1 MRASGTVCRLLVGAA
16 ALVFV
21 RNASAQ
27 TVRFELDGEAPL
39 TSAAWTFIQSG
50 ATSSFSAGLLRL
62 QSSHGFA
69 EWMLR
74 AAPDKPAPTTGW
86 LADAKPGRGWWVE
99 ARVQIATATNCILSG
114 PGMWIDDGKS
124 FVQLHIDATSARLSA
139 TQTRAFTLSGGGFHV
154 YRVQNLGGRHFQLL
168 IDGALA
174 LDDPALET
182 QENGKAL
189 MFGDLGGCDA
199 TDATWDYVAYE
210 AFGPGA
216 APGDEDSDGVANAGD
231 NCALLANADQADA
244 DKDGVGDACDLCVH
258 DPDNDLDNDG
268 ICADTDACPA
278 DARNDQDHDGVC
290 DTMEC
295 APFQLGTSQ
304 PAACPSIC
312 NCRPIG
318 NDPIGGFGNLDNF
331 GGTYGVGVGTGG
343 MGGTGTSGS
352 GTSGA
357 AHSAGRGGAT
367 SSAGSVGTSGGGES
381 SAAVPV
387 SESAGCGC
395 RAHGSPERSTGG
407 WLTLVAVA
415 AAVGSRRVHGRKAH
429 ARRRS

>member
-1 MRASGTVCRLLVGAA
+1 MRY
-16 ALVFV
+16 
-21 RNASAQ
+21 
-27 TVRFELDGEAPL
+27 ELDGEAPL
-39 TSAAWTFIQSG
+39 ASAAWTFIQAE

-62 QSSHGFA
+62 QTSRGYA

-74 AAPDKPAPTTGW
+74 AAADKPAASSGW

-99 ARVQIATATNCILSG
+99 ARVQIATATNCILGG

-124 FVQLHIDATSARLSA
+124 FVQLHFDTTGANLIAQ
-139 TQTRAFTLSGGGFHV
+139 QTHPFALSGGGFHV
-154 YRVQNLGGRHFQLL
+154 YRLLNVGGRHFQLL
-168 IDGALA
+168 IDGTLA
-174 LDDPALET
+174 FDDPDLQT
-182 QENGKAL
+182 LENGKAL

-199 TDATWDYVAYE
+199 TDATWDYVAYD

-216 APGDEDSDGVANAGD
+216 APGDDDNDGAANAVD
-231 NCALLANADQADA
+231 NCVLLANADQADA
-244 DKDGVGDACDLCVH
+244 DKDGVGDACDLCAH
-258 DPDNDLDNDG
+258 DADNDVDNDG

-290 DTMEC
+290 DTPEC
-295 APFQLGTSQ
+295 APFQLGASQ

-343 MGGTGTSGS
+343 MGGTGRSGG

-357 AHSAGRGGAT
+357 AQSAGRGGAT

-381 SAAVPV
+381 SAAAPV

-407 WLTLVAVA
+407 WLTLVAVT
-415 AAVGSRRVHGRKAH
+415 AAVGSRRVHGRKTR